1 MSEPRNESPVAAAL
15 AATNPVLADKYSAFR
30 TASEAAL
37 DPALVALIR
46 QAVAAVHGM
55 EPAPDE
61 NALDDGTRTAL
72 AYARRMPFEHTAIQ
86 DADAAQVVAHLGE
99 PGFVAFSVVAALAD
113 AECRAALVGL
123 PELARL

>member
-1 MSEPRNESPVAAAL
+1 VSAVCAAL
-15 AATNPVLADKYSAFR
+15 AADPVLAGHYADFR
-30 TASEAAL
+30 AKAEAAL

-55 EPAPDE
+55 VDAPDE
-61 NALDDGTRTAL
+61 SGLDDAARACL
-72 AYARRMPFEHTAIQ
+72 AYARRMPFEHTAIS
-86 DADAAQVVAHLGE
+86 DAEAAAVVAHLGE

-123 PELARL
+123 PELAGG